1 MIEHHLNF
9 PLLVLLTGIIL
20 LCTMLIKLLFE
31 RFRAS
36 PVVGYLLLGFGLRC
50 ADQPFGYLEHGG
62 GAIFRFLATIGVITL
77 LFRVGLS
84 SELRKLLGQLRR
96 ASVVWICN
104 IVISG
109 LAGYGAAF
117 YLLGLGAVA
126 SLVIGAAM
134 TATSVGISVG
144 IWQEQGATA
153 SEPGSLLI
161 DVAEL
166 DDISAVIIMGLLFT
180 LLPLLHQQHD
190 SLVRPVLATSV
201 VFGVK
206 MIGFGMLCYVLAR
219 FTEHPFIEFFR
230 RHEKPPV
237 AMLAVIGV
245 SFVIAALAGL
255 IGFSVAI
262 GAFFAGL
269 VFSRDPE
276 AVHMEASFLPIY
288 AFFSPFFFI
297 GVGLEINPAAFTG
310 VAWMGLLLTG
320 AAFAG
325 KILANTVPSLFFF
338 RPVTAL
344 AIGFSMVPRAEIAMY
359 IMQRSL
365 WANAVSQEVFAAMV
379 IVSAATCLLAPL
391 VVQPLL
397 QRRPRR

>member
-1 MIEHHLNF
+1 MIVNHLNF
-9 PLLVLLTGIIL
+9 PLLVFLTGVIL
-20 LCTMLIKLLFE
+20 LCTMLVKVLFE
-31 RFRAS
+31 RFRVS
-36 PVVGYLLLGFGLRC
+36 PVVGYLFLGFGLRC
-50 ADQPFGYLEHGG
+50 ADQPFGYLEEGG
-62 GAIFRFLATIGVITL
+62 SAIFRFLATIGVITL

-96 ASVVWICN
+96 ASVVWMCN
-104 IVISG
+104 IIISG

-117 YLLGLGAVA
+117 YLLGLEPVA
-126 SLVIGAAM
+126 SLIIGAAM

-144 IWQEQGATA
+144 IWQEQGATV
-153 SEPGSLLI
+153 SDPGSLLL

-180 LLPLLHQQHD
+180 LLPLLHHRYD
-190 SLVRPVLATSV
+190 SLIGPILSTSAA
-201 VFGVK
+201 FGGK
-206 MIGFGMLCYVLAR
+206 LIGFGALCYVIAR

-237 AMLAVIGV
+237 AMLAVIGM
-245 SFVIAALAGL
+245 SFIIAALAGL

-297 GVGLEINPAAFTG
+297 GVGLEIDPAAFSG
-310 VAWMGLLLTG
+310 VARMGLVLTG

-325 KILANTVPSLFFF
+325 KILANAVPTLFFF
-338 RPVTAL
+338 SPVTAL

-365 WANAVSQEVFAAMV
+365 WDNAVSREAFAAMV
-379 IVSAATCLLAPL
+379 IVSAATCFIAPL
-391 VVQPLL
+391 IVQPLL